1 MQQADVAIAGAGIIG
16 LNAAL
21 ELASAGLRVVV
32 FERGYAMRECS
43 WAAAGMLAASDPENP
58 AALLPLSNLS
68 LSLYSEFLARVE
80 YLSGQR
86 VPIRTTQTLLEA
98 RSIPAGSEQ
107 LGDEA
112 IHAFGSGL
120 RSNGHKFFLLQ
131 EQSLDPRDLVRS
143 LPQAARAAGVTIL
156 EQSTVTSIK
165 PQLNSVEIQT
175 TGGNWSAAHFINAC
189 GAWASDLA
197 GIPIT
202 PRKGQM
208 LLVETP
214 EKQTPQQIQDQL
226 TAVIRTPHL
235 YLVPRGNGRIIVGAT
250 VENAGFDKR
259 IDPAAIAAL
268 HRAAAELW
276 PPIANARIL
285 DTWAGLRPATADFLP
300 VIGPTIDI
308 DEGNGA
314 RGSSP
319 DLHSLDLHNPDPHS
333 WLALGHYR
341 NGILLAPGTA
351 RLLRQLILKEPAGID
366 AAAYCASRFIASAT
380 Q

>member
-16 LNAAL
+16 LSAAL

-32 FERGYAMRECS
+32 FERGQAMRECS

-58 AALLPLSNLS
+58 AALLPLSYLG
-68 LSLYSEFLARVE
+68 LSLYSEFLTKVE

-98 RSIPAGSEQ
+98 RTIPAGSEQ
-107 LGDEA
+107 LDDGA

-156 EQSTVTSIK
+156 EQSTVTSITN
-165 PQLNSVEIQT
+165 QLNSVQIQT
-175 TGGNWSAAHFINAC
+175 TTGEWAATHFINAC

-202 PRKGQM
+202 PRKGQI

-214 EKQTPQQIQDQL
+214 EHL
-226 TAVIRTPHL
+226 TAVIRTPDL
-235 YLVPRGNGRIIVGAT
+235 YLVPRGNGRIVIGAT

-276 PPIANARIL
+276 PPIAGARII
-285 DTWAGLRPATADFLP
+285 DTWAGLRPATTDFLP
-300 VIGPTIDI
+300 VIGPAIDI

-319 DLHSLDLHNPDPHS
+319 DLHSLDLHSPDPHS

-341 NGILLAPGTA
+341 NGILLAPATA

-366 AAAYCASRFIASAT
+366 AAAYSASRFIASST

>member
-1 MQQADVAIAGAGIIG
+1 MQRADVAIAGAGIIG
-16 LNAAL
+16 LSAAL

-43 WAAAGMLAASDPENP
+43 WAAAGMLAAADPENP

-68 LSLYSEFLARVE
+68 LSLYSEFLAKVE

-86 VPIRTTQTLLEA
+86 APIRTTQTLLEA
-98 RSIPAGSEQ
+98 RTIPAGSEQ

-131 EQSLDPRDLVRS
+131 EQSLDPRDLVRV
-143 LPQAARAAGVTIL
+143 LPEAVRNAGIALL
-156 EQSTVTSIK
+156 EQSAVTSITSN
-165 PQLNSVEIQT
+165 LNSVQIQT
-175 TGGNWSAAHFINAC
+175 ASGEWIAKHFINAC

-202 PRKGQM
+202 PHKGQM

-214 EKQTPQQIQDQL
+214 EQL

-235 YLVPRGNGRIIVGAT
+235 YLVPRGNGRIVIGAT
-250 VENAGFDKR
+250 IENTGFDKL
-259 IDPAAIAAL
+259 IDSASIAGL
-268 HRAAAELW
+268 HNAAAELW
-276 PPIANARIL
+276 PPIANARII
-285 DTWAGLRPATADFLP
+285 DTWAGLRPAAADFLP
-300 VIGPTIDI
+300 VIGSAIDI
-308 DEGNGA
+308 DERNGA

-319 DLHSLDLHNPDPHS
+319 NPNPDPNPDPHS

-351 RLLRQLILKEPAGID
+351 RLLGQMILKERMTID
-366 AAAYCASRFIASAT
+366 AAPYSAGRFVAAAT
-380 Q
+380 H